1 MDTKQLERD
10 VISLL
15 KASLLPIPKAD
26 MFHLLGADTESKQR
40 MVRHVISL
48 INDIPVGSCDKGYFL
63 VRTKADL
70 ELANAED
77 LSRIEAFDKKIEA
90 RKYAFANWETKK
102 IVDNWREIP
111 VPSFLKK
118 VIA

>member
-1 MDTKQLERD
+1 METKLLERQ
-10 VISLL
+10 IIHLL
-15 KASLLPIPKAD
+15 KASLLPIPKAE

-48 INDIPVGSCDKGYFL
+48 INEIPVGSCDKGYFL

-70 ELANAED
+70 ELANAYD
-77 LSRIEAFDKKIEA
+77 LSHIVAFNKKIEA
-90 RKYAFANWETKK
+90 REYAFANWETKK
-102 IVDNWREIP
+102 IVENWRDIP